1 MYDNT
6 KLSTDEIN
14 SIFSEEIISAGG
26 TVHERWNDGSRLF
39 IRSIL
44 PNITDVTRGDGMK
57 GGVAIR
63 ADDTGLWVHPYT
75 FRLVCTNG
83 AIHAHAVQ
91 SQQIV
96 FADEPTTMEVE
107 RQLRESIRV
116 CCAPETFA
124 ISVNEMRVAGRTD
137 IDFLLNLAPML
148 GRLPREASDAI
159 LKQFIERFGPQRRG
173 TRFELANVITAAART
188 VRDPQAK
195 WQTESLGGAV
205 AAGVIPT
212 PRPSLASA
220 RRAAREELMTA

>member
-1 MYDNT
+1 MT
-6 KLSTDEIN
+6 
-14 SIFSEEIISAGG
+14 A
-26 TVHERWNDGSRLF
+26 RALF
-39 IRSIL
+39 VRSIL

-83 AIHAHAVQ
+83 TIHAHALQ
-91 SQQIV
+91 SQQII

-107 RQLRESIRV
+107 RRVRESIRV

-124 ISVNEMRVAGRTD
+124 ISAAEMARRCANGDRYAVESRADAR
-137 IDFLLNLAPML
+137 A
-148 GRLPREASDAI
+148 LPREASDAV
-159 LKQFIERFGPQRRG
+159 LKHFMERFGAQRRG
-173 TRFELANVITAAART
+173 TRYDLANVITAAART

-205 AAGVIPT
+205 AAGIIPT
-212 PRPSLASA
+212 PRPSRANS